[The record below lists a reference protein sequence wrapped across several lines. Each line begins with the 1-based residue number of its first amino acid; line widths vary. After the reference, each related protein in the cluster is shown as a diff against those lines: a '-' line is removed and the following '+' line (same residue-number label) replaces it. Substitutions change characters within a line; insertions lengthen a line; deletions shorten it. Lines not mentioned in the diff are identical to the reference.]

1 MGSDPVPADVAREV
15 AEFVW
20 ARTRDPLLAQT
31 SAEEI
36 DRRWDEMGLVRQ
48 YQVALER
55 GREMTADN
63 LAYTLLA
70 AAARYA
76 EHEDYQE
83 RWRSWTPYGD
93 LRPGGLTDGP
103 LH

>member
-1 MGSDPVPADVAREV
+1 MGSDHVPADVAEQV
-15 AEFVW
+15 AAFVW
-20 ARTRDPLLAQT
+20 ARTRDPLPTQA
-31 SAEEI
+31 SAEEF
-36 DRRWDEMGLVRQ
+36 DRRWVQMGLVRQ
-48 YQVALER
+48 YQEVLEQ

-76 EHEDYQE
+76 QHEDYQAQ
-83 RWRSWTPYGD
+83 WSSWTPYGD